1 MGWLQVEQRAVVI
14 KSQKKLQNYI
24 VDIMILKYIFCTY
37 CSKNYSYSQPG
48 YSLFGCIIA
57 LDHSR

>member
-24 VDIMILKYIFCTY
+24 VDIMILKIHFLYLLLE
-37 CSKNYSYSQPG
+37 K
-48 YSLFGCIIA
+48 LFVFAAG
-57 LDHSR
+57 LLSVRLYHSA